1 MADVATTI
9 ISGAF
14 AVAGSM
20 GSIWLKDY
28 LERKR
33 QVPAAAVPSSA
44 PFPPAPASQVSTARP
59 GSNFRAIYYSV
70 GGFVVGAVSSYIRP
84 HVIHK
89 AGTHPEAIVSLVIM
103 IVVVLVGIVHH
114 AKPQSGGSL
123 ALFEVET
130 IGLWAAFA
138 FGWSLVHGSVWDD
151 IIGVSITSW
160 LGSAI
165 SGLLFIPLLR
175 WMYNRRT

>member
-14 AVAGSM
+14 AIAGSLS
-20 GSIWLKDY
+20 SILLKDY

-33 QVPAAAVPSSA
+33 QVPAAPAPSSTS
-44 PFPPAPASQVSTARP
+44 FPPAPISRVSLARP
-59 GSNFRAIYYSV
+59 GSKFRAIYYSV
-70 GGFVVGAVSSYIRP
+70 GGFVLGAISSYIRP

-89 AGTHPEAIVSLVIM
+89 GAVHPEAIASLVIL
-103 IVVVLVGIVHH
+103 IVFVLVGIVHH
-114 AKPQSGGSL
+114 AKPKSGRSL
-123 ALFEVET
+123 ALFEVEI

-138 FGWSLVHGSVWDD
+138 FGWSLVYRSVWDD
-151 IIGVSITSW
+151 IIGFAIMGW
-160 LGSAI
+160 LGSAV

-175 WMYNRRT
+175 WMYNRHI